1 MTADRNEYRM
11 HHNLVRETLSP
22 EQLQRQAD
30 AVAAY
35 HKRLA
40 RRAMWNRICMYAFA
54 IVGAGVVVSVFI
66 LATN

>member
-1 MTADRNEYRM
+1 MTADRNPYRM
-11 HHNLVRETLSP
+11 HRNVVREPLSP
-22 EQLQRQAD
+22 AQLQRQAD

-40 RRAMWNRICMYAFA
+40 RRAMWNRVCMYAFA
-54 IVGAGVVVSVFI
+54 IVGAGAVVSIFL

>member
-1 MTADRNEYRM
+1 MTDRNEYRM

-30 AVAAY
+30 AVADY
-35 HKRLA
+35 HKRLQ
-40 RRAMWNRICMYAFA
+40 RRAMWNRVCMYAFA
-54 IVGAGVVVSVFI
+54 IVGAGAAVSIFL

>member
-1 MTADRNEYRM
+1 MTSRNDYHLHR
-11 HHNLVRETLSP
+11 NVVNSRELSP
-22 EQLQRQAD
+22 EQLQRQVD

-40 RRAMWNRICMYAFA
+40 RRAMWNRVCGYAFTA
-54 IVGAGVVVSVFI
+54 LSVGALLSVFL